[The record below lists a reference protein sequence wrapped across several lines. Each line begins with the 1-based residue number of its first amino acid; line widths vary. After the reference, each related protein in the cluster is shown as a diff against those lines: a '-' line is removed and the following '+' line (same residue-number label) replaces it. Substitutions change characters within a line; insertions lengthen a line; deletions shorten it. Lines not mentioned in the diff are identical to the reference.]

1 MNSVLL
7 LVMFLVLEFAGV
19 VAMLSYLFRKAEFE
33 QQKMELELIQEQL
46 SKQREERL

>member
-7 LVMFLVLEFAGV
+7 LLMFLVLEFAGV

-33 QQKMELELIQEQL
+33 QQKMELELIQQQL